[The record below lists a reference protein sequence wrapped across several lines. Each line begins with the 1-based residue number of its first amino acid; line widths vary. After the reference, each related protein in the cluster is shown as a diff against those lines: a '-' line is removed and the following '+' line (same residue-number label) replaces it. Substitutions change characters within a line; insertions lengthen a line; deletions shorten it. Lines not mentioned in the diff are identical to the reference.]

1 MTKRAG
7 TRAGPRPAVLGG
19 AYAPRPRPARR
30 LAGVA
35 CCLGR
40 HEFAHRGPRAATDM
54 TTTALHR
61 LSAHVGSLRTA
72 LALLLLLGLLVL
84 AQPDALGLGLVFAAL
99 GLNLVA
105 ALVVHPL
112 LRRQLPLLVFHL
124 ALLALVLLV
133 GVGRLTKLDGRFELL
148 QGVPFDGRLLEQ
160 QAGALYRGDLQG
172 WQLRNEGF
180 TIDYAPGRRRGAT
193 RNTVSWADRDGQ
205 PQRAV
210 IGDHRPLVI
219 GAHRVYTTSN
229 KGFAPVLRW
238 LPAHGEPVLGAVH
251 LPSYP
256 LNELRQ
262 SREWSLPD
270 GRAVWLQL
278 QFDEKNLIAPDAAAQ
293 FRVPQAQRLVLRLG
307 EARAELA
314 PGQAWRIDGGTLVY
328 EGLRSWMGYR
338 ISHDPTLP
346 WLLAAAL
353 TAALAL
359 GWHYVLA
366 FRAPGPRA
374 AAALPRGASHA

>member
-1 MTKRAG
+1 MKHA
-7 TRAGPRPAVLGG
+7 
-19 AYAPRPRPARR
+19 
-30 LAGVA
+30 
-35 CCLGR
+35 
-40 HEFAHRGPRAATDM
+40 
-54 TTTALHR
+54 ALHR
-61 LSAHVGSLRTA
+61 SLAHFGSLRTA
-72 LALLLLLGLLVL
+72 LVLIVLLGLVVL
-84 AQPDALGLGLVFAAL
+84 AQPTAAWLGIVFAAL
-99 GLNLVA
+99 GINLLA

-133 GVGRLTKLDGRFELL
+133 AAGRLTKLDGRFELL
-148 QGVPFDGRLLEQ
+148 QGVPFDGQLIQHE
-160 QAGALYRGDLQG
+160 AGALYRSDRQG

-193 RNTVSWADRDGQ
+193 RNSVAWTDADGN

-219 GAHRVYTTSN
+219 GAHRIYTTSN

-238 LPAHGEPVLGAVH
+238 LPAQGEPVLGAVH

-256 LNELRQ
+256 MHELRQ
-262 SREWSLPD
+262 SREWTLPD

-278 QFDEKNLIAPDAAAQ
+278 QFDEKNLIAPDSAAQ
-293 FRVPQAQRLVLRLG
+293 FRLPEVHRLVLRLG
-307 EARAELA
+307 TSRAELA

-328 EGLRSWMGYR
+328 EGLRPWMGYR
-338 ISHDPTLP
+338 VTHDPTLP

-359 GWHYVLA
+359 AWHYVA
-366 FRAPGPRA
+366 VFRAPRA
-374 AAALPRGASHA
+374 QAARSLQRGASHA